1 MKASWERM
9 KWERRVESKV
19 RSEVWRMFGSEGSYK
34 GGIWEEIEESKSR
47 NGGAKEQ
54 KWRCVRGGGGGEEAG
69 KTL

>member
-1 MKASWERM
+1 MFG
-9 KWERRVESKV
+9 
-19 RSEVWRMFGSEGSYK
+19 SEMGSEGSYK

-47 NGGAKEQ
+47 NGGAKGQ